1 MTFPAL
7 GPLVEWHPLFPEG
20 TNVGFAQVI
29 DPQHDPASASGSAGA
44 GLTKAC
50 GTGACAALVCAAR
63 AKLTERKATLILDG
77 GDLLVDWRESD
88 DRVYMTGPVELEF
101 ETEI

>member
-1 MTFPAL
+1 MR
-7 GPLVEWHPLFPEG
+7 
-20 TNVGFAQVI
+20 
-29 DPQHDPASASGSAGA
+29 SA
-44 GLTKAC
+44 T
-50 GTGACAALVCAAR
+50 LVCAAR

>member
-1 MTFPAL
+1 M
-7 GPLVEWHPLFPEG
+7 EWHPTFPEG
-20 TNVGFAQVI
+20 VNVGFAQVI
-29 DPQHDPASASGSAGA
+29 DLQTIRLRVWERGA

-63 AKLTERKATLILDG
+63 AKLTERKSRLILDG
-77 GDLLVDWRESD
+77 GELIIDWRESD
-88 DRVYMTGPVELEF
+88 DRVYMTGPVALEF